1 MAINV
6 NITYVPDPEDV
17 GKLNNEL
24 RSKLLDKLKPFNDRL
39 RQLLYGNCISLSES
53 GETLMYA
60 RGVLLKEFS
69 HIINE
74 IIFSIENDRD
84 GMEVTFTAFLKQYKD
99 ILFRIP
105 CVVKEKES
113 NNDVSDL
120 LSFKS
125 RDNYTLPNML
135 ITDIDVNDNNIFSD
149 DTSFINLKDNKVAPR
164 LIL

>member
-1 MAINV
+1 M
-6 NITYVPDPEDV
+6 YV
-17 GKLNNEL
+17 
-24 RSKLLDKLKPFNDRL
+24 
-39 RQLLYGNCISLSES
+39 
-53 GETLMYA
+53 

-74 IIFSIENDRD
+74 IILSTKNDRD
-84 GMEVTFTAFLKQYKD
+84 GMEVTFTAFLKRYKD

-120 LSFKS
+120 LCFKS
-125 RDNYTLPNML
+125 SDNYTQPNML

>member
-53 GETLMYA
+53 DETLMYA

-69 HIINE
+69 YIIND
-74 IIFSIENDRD
+74 IILSTKNDRCGD
-84 GMEVTFTAFLKQYKD
+84 MEVTFTVLLKQYKD
-99 ILFRIP
+99 ILFKIP
-105 CVVKEKES
+105 
-113 NNDVSDL
+113 DVSDL
-120 LSFKS
+120 LFFKS
-125 RDNYTLPNML
+125 CDNYTLPNML

-149 DTSFINLKDNKVAPR
+149 DTSFINLKDNKITPR